1 MNRSWRNINFSR
13 ISKFTNALKNAQ
25 IIMIVKAKDF
35 FVSTADCIHNFT
47 GFCTIISNVAAFK
60 PIKTGWKEGVDWT
73 GEDKI

>member
-1 MNRSWRNINFSR
+1 MNRSWRNINFLR
-13 ISKFTNALKNAQ
+13 ISKFV
-25 IIMIVKAKDF
+25 IVKAKDF

>member
-13 ISKFTNALKNAQ
+13 ISKFV
-25 IIMIVKAKDF
+25 IVKAKDF